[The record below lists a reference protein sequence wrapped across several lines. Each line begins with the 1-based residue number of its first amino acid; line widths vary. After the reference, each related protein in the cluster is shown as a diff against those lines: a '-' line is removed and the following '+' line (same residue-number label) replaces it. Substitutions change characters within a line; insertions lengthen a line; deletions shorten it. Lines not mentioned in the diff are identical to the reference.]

1 MDARNQPRNMK
12 IVWVLGT
19 IVVLG
24 LSLSALP
31 MAFGESRPCADDIAR
46 LCKDVQPGKGGIAR
60 CLKEHENELS
70 PSCKERIAVAK
81 ERRTEFRDACT
92 GDVQQFCKDVQPG
105 KGGIAKC
112 LKQHENELSPACK
125 GMVAQFKDR
134 K

>member
-105 KGGIAKC
+105 KGG
-112 LKQHENELSPACK
+112 
-125 GMVAQFKDR
+125 MVAQFKDR